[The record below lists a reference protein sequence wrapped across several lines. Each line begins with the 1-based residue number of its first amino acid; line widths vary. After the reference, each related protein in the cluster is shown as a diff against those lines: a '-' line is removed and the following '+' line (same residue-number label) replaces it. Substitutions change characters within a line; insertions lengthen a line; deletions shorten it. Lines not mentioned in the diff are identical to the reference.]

1 MPAISRSGPLLG
13 TQEEL
18 GSVPYM
24 NRPKTCS
31 GESQS
36 RSVNACQG
44 MLGTTVAEVALGE
57 HRRGWPRE
65 EEL

>member
-1 MPAISRSGPLLG
+1 
-13 TQEEL
+13 
-18 GSVPYM
+18 M